1 MSLRVGEEKA
11 IFKIFDIKV
20 TPAKNHDVFLL
31 EMLREWSDTKLEQFF
46 LKEGFSKKKKK
57 EKEPKSNPP
66 EQVCA
71 VKVVAISEPKV
82 SEVERGG
89 LSWKPKHK
97 KVEII
102 SESHL
107 KLLEH
112 TLSLE
117 IACKNLLNVCGE
129 IKKISRCFAQ

>member
-1 MSLRVGEEKA
+1 M
-11 IFKIFDIKV
+11 
-20 TPAKNHDVFLL
+20 
-31 EMLREWSDTKLEQFF
+31 
-46 LKEGFSKKKKK
+46 KEGFNKKKKK

-82 SEVERGG
+82 SEVEKGG
-89 LSWKPKHK
+89 LSWKPKCK

-102 SESHL
+102 SDSHP
-107 KLLEH
+107 KLLEYV
-112 TLSLE
+112 LSLE

-129 IKKISRCFAQ
+129 IKNSQGALHNEINPG